1 MVEEDVLLSIVVLDV
16 KNHYLIPITLES
28 ILGQTDKHFEVLILT
43 QNILPQELSQLH
55 RNYSNLSIV
64 ELQFDEH
71 LPNIKNIALKH
82 IRGKYIHFLY
92 PGEYYLSKFSLN
104 FVFDKIKKEKDRD
117 IICFSGLLRDN
128 IFPPKIFYPTFSKAL
143 SSEKYYP
150 ILVRD
155 VFFLR
160 ETVEAEGGFDSRYA
174 RLQGF
179 ALITKISL
187 KEKYKILSL
196 KRVIVDYELQ
206 KDDPEKFVGYISDLI
221 KIIYR
226 YYGFHALFC
235 SSVIK
240 ELMYFSKKWIRGIKR
255 FFVWSE

>member
-1 MVEEDVLLSIVVLDV
+1 MGGEDVLLSIVVLDV

-28 ILGQTDKHFEVLILT
+28 ILCQTDKRFEVLILT
-43 QNILPQELSQLH
+43 QKILPRELSQLH

-64 ELQFDEH
+64 EVQSDEH
-71 LPNIKNIALKH
+71 LPKIKNIALKH
-82 IRGKYIHFLY
+82 VKGKYIHFLY

-104 FVFDKIKKEKDRD
+104 FVFDKIGKEKDPD

-128 IFPPKIFYPTFSKAL
+128 IFPPKTFYPSFSKAL
-143 SSEKYYP
+143 PGEKYYP

-155 VFFLR
+155 VIFLR
-160 ETVEAEGGFDSRYA
+160 ETVETEGGFDSHYSP
-174 RLQGF
+174 LQAF
-179 ALITKISL
+179 ALVTKISL

-206 KDDPEKFVGYISDLI
+206 KDDPEKYVRYISDLI

-226 YYGFHALFC
+226 YYGFHALFRA
-235 SSVIK
+235 SVLK
-240 ELMYFSKKWIRGIKR
+240 ELMDFSKKRIRGIKR